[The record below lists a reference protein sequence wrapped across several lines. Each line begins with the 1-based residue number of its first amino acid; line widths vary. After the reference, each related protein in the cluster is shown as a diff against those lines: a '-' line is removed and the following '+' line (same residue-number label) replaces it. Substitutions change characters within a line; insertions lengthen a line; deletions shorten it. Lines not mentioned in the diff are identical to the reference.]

1 MSVRRRFWPGR
12 SVASGPPPASNLFL
26 MREPRRRQR
35 PIRGAH
41 APVSAGLVSLALC
54 SALCVG
60 LVTGCSGGDSN
71 PGTGPT
77 APPSAAPSSAAP
89 SSDESSTAAAEVT
102 QGSVPATT
110 LLPTVALPTGPVI
123 GCLTNGSITGAFEV
137 RLVDSI
143 TQVNTKNVGENAPD
157 AYYATSAGKNTVGY
171 FVFGNKSTVV
181 VNGDGSWTGESGA
194 DSGSMEIAADGS
206 GAIVKATIEGSDV
219 NGQRAKPLTLDLVTK
234 CGVELPTTVPPTPA
248 DTKQKFTE
256 TVVEDTSTTPS

>member
-1 MSVRRRFWPGR
+1 
-12 SVASGPPPASNLFL
+12 
-26 MREPRRRQR
+26 MRETRRRQR
-35 PIRGAH
+35 PIRVAH
-41 APVSAGLVSLALC
+41 APVSAGLASLALC

-60 LVTGCSGGDSN
+60 LVAGCSGGDSK

-77 APPSAAPSSAAP
+77 TTSSAAP
-89 SSDESSTAAAEVT
+89 SIDESTTGAAEVT
-102 QGSVPATT
+102 QGSVPAST

-137 RLVDSI
+137 KLVDSI

-194 DSGSMEIAADGS
+194 DSGSMKIAADGS

-234 CGVELPTTVPPTPA
+234 CGVELPSTVPPTPA